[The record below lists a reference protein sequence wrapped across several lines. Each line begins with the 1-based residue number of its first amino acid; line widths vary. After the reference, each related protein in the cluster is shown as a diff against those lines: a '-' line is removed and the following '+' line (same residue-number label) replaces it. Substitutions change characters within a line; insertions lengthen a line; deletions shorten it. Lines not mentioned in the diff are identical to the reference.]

1 MSDEDKKTYRQ
12 LLLIAVLCICAILFL
27 FALGTLYAE
36 HACIQ
41 LWLGKTAAMPDFCDK
56 GGMQKF
62 VLEFVG
68 LVIGMLA
75 AVKLLG
81 GGG

>member
-1 MSDEDKKTYRQ
+1 MSDEDKRTYRQ
-12 LLLIAVLCICAILFL
+12 LLLITVLFICVILFL

-41 LWLGKTAAMPDFCDK
+41 LYLGKDPIPDFCN
-56 GGMQKF
+56 GGVAKF
-62 VLEFVG
+62 ALEFAGIVVG
-68 LVIGMLA
+68 VLA

-81 GGG
+81 Q